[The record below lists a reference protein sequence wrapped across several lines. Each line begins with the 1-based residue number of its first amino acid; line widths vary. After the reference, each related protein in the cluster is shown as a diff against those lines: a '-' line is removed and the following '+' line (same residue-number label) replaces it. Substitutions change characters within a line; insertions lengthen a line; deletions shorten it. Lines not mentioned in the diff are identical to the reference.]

1 MQDVL
6 WAILGLEESR
16 IYSGHVNGSLAGE
29 ICHIWLQL
37 WCFEMV
43 LADGA
48 SVSGFTL
55 KICWKDSRFEV
66 YQQVSGIISI
76 DSRCEELCGVGM
88 FLHIKWCSMYLPI
101 LPLKKRHCFPQNWN
115 WTWIQRTEKHQKLL
129 CDENVNVCHI
139 LGRCLARPAGG
150 FEKNVIHFDK
160 TAKVMRVLGGIM
172 VLWEWEKTQ
181 IFEQKRGKWLDGELK
196 TKRLNEMFL
205 FTCKRCIYIYM

>member
-1 MQDVL
+1 
-6 WAILGLEESR
+6 
-16 IYSGHVNGSLAGE
+16 
-29 ICHIWLQL
+29 
-37 WCFEMV
+37 MV

-76 DSRCEELCGVGM
+76 DSRCEELCGRSCRHV
-88 FLHIKWCSMYLPI
+88 FAYLLNDAPCTY
-101 LPLKKRHCFPQNWN
+101 PSYPYKKRHCLPQNWN
-115 WTWIQRTEKHQKLL
+115 WTWIQGTEKHQKLL

-172 VLWEWEKTQ
+172 VLWEWEEKR

-205 FTCKRCIYIYM
+205 FTCKRCIYI